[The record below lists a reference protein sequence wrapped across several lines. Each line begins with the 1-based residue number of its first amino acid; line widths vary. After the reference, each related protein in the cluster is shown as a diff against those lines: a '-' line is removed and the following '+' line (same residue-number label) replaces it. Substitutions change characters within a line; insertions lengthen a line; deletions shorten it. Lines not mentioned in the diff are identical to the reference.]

1 MVLKSIPSD
10 LRCKWSVGAD
20 ESVFFVQTS
29 AEVYTYRDAVHFR
42 TGCQVLLQE
51 LREGMRVT
59 VASLSGD
66 FSGEP
71 KPALAVPS
79 GWPVP

>member
-1 MVLKSIPSD
+1 MD

-20 ESVFFVQTS
+20 ESVLFIQTS
-29 AEVYTYRDAVHFR
+29 AEVNTYRDALRFR
-42 TGCQVLLQE
+42 TGRQVLLQE

-59 VASLSGD
+59 VVSLGDD

-71 KPALAVPS
+71 KSALAVPT